1 VNVFRACLAGCAGL
15 ILCASAVA
23 QNSGRSEMLDTL
35 FAKLQTATDPMAIQ
49 SLEAAI
55 WEQWTVPPDPQ
66 QRTLMLRGI
75 AEMQQQELQSA
86 VTTFSKLIE
95 LAPEFPEAWN
105 KRATVQWLLGN
116 FPASLSDICETIK
129 REPRHFGAYSGL
141 GMIRAEMGEPGRAVA
156 AFQLAKKYNPH
167 IVGIDAEIERQK
179 AKGGDTPEDPLGC
192 GQRTAG
198 R

>member
-1 VNVFRACLAGCAGL
+1 MNLFRACLAGCLGL
-15 ILCASAVA
+15 ILCASASA
-23 QNSGRSEMLDTL
+23 QNTGRSEMLDAL

-55 WEQWTVPPDPQ
+55 WEQWTMVPDPK
-66 QRTLMLRGI
+66 QRQLMLRGI

-95 LAPEFPEAWN
+95 TAPDLSEAWN

-156 AFQLAKKYNPH
+156 AFELAKKYNPH
-167 IVGIDAEIERQK
+167 IVGIDAEIERLK
-179 AKGGDTPEDPLGC
+179 AQGGEPPQDPLGC